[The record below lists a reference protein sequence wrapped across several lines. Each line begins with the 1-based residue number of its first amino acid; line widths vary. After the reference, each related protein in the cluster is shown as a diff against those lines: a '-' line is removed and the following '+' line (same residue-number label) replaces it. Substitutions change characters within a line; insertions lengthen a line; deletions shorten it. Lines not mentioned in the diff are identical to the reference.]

1 MTMNN
6 VLLGPLPDATP
17 VAPPIESTQN
27 TSCNTVAFGG
37 FDIFIRGILHRD
49 CLNVLCTPLGSQ
61 SHAVHHPHRMR
72 VEDFKVAMGLEGQS
86 AIAGLQHVKVPS
98 FTNGGASHSSWMD
111 CMLVLALL

>member
-1 MTMNN
+1 MQRRLRRLLKAHKTLH
-6 VLLGPLPDATP
+6 VTLLLLGVLT
-17 VAPPIESTQN
+17 
-27 TSCNTVAFGG
+27 F
-37 FDIFIRGILHRD
+37 FIRGILHRD